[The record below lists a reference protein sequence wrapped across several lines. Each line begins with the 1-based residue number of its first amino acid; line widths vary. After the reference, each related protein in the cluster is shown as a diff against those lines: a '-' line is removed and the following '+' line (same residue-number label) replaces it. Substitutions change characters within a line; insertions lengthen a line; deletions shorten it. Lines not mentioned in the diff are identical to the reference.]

1 MKYILD
7 THTFIWWNDDP
18 QLLSEKVVA
27 LCEDP
32 SNKLFVSLAS
42 VWEMQIKLQLK
53 KLKLS
58 ASLESIIEQQQA
70 NNIEL
75 LTLTTQ
81 HILNLST
88 LPMHHKDP
96 FDRLIISQANMDN
109 AILLSADKK
118 FELYDV
124 KVDWQMNGKSNF

>member
-42 VWEMQIKLQLK
+42 VWEMQIKLQLQ

-124 KVDWQMNGKSNF
+124 KVDW

>member
-1 MKYILD
+1 M
-7 THTFIWWNDDP
+7 
-18 QLLSEKVVA
+18 
-27 LCEDP
+27 CEDP

-124 KVDWQMNGKSNF
+124 KVDW

>member
-1 MKYILD
+1 LKYILD

-124 KVDWQMNGKSNF
+124 KVDW

>member
-124 KVDWQMNGKSNF
+124 KVDW

>member
-109 AILLSADKK
+109 AILLSADKN

-124 KVDWQMNGKSNF
+124 KVDW

>member
-32 SNKLFVSLAS
+32 SNKLFFSLAS

-124 KVDWQMNGKSNF
+124 KVDW

>member
-18 QLLSEKVVA
+18 QLLSEKVVT

-42 VWEMQIKLQLK
+42 VWEMQIKLQLQ

-124 KVDWQMNGKSNF
+124 KVDW

>member
-1 MKYILD
+1 LKYILD

-109 AILLSADKK
+109 AILLSADKN

-124 KVDWQMNGKSNF
+124 KVDW

>member
-109 AILLSADKK
+109 SILLIADKK

-124 KVDWQMNGKSNF
+124 KVDW

>member
-109 AILLSADKK
+109 AILLSANKK

-124 KVDWQMNGKSNF
+124 KVDW

>member
-1 MKYILD
+1 LKYILD

-118 FELYDV
+118 LELYDV
-124 KVDWQMNGKSNF
+124 KVDW

>member
-27 LCEDP
+27 LCEYP

-42 VWEMQIKLQLK
+42 VWEMQIKLRLK

-124 KVDWQMNGKSNF
+124 KVDW

>member
-18 QLLSEKVVA
+18 QLLSEKVFA

-88 LPMHHKDP
+88 FPMHHKDP

-124 KVDWQMNGKSNF
+124 KVDW

>member
-70 NNIEL
+70 NNIEI

-88 LPMHHKDP
+88 LPMSEYGQCYFIKC
-96 FDRLIISQANMDN
+96 R
-109 AILLSADKK
+109 
-118 FELYDV
+118 
-124 KVDWQMNGKSNF
+124 

>member
-96 FDRLIISQANMDN
+96 FDRLISSQANMDN

-124 KVDWQMNGKSNF
+124 KVDW

>member
-1 MKYILD
+1 LKYILD
-7 THTFIWWNDDP
+7 THTFIWCNDDP

-118 FELYDV
+118 LELYDV
-124 KVDWQMNGKSNF
+124 KVDW

>member
-88 LPMHHKDP
+88 FPMHHKDP

-124 KVDWQMNGKSNF
+124 KVDW